1 MSLFFHNKKAHRVIS
16 MHAGRKEIHEI
27 HVEVKKDT
35 RWGNVPRILKVLYAF
50 NVFVLRCQVQR
61 SLPALVLD
69 VVASASLD

>member
-1 MSLFFHNKKAHRVIS
+1 
-16 MHAGRKEIHEI
+16 MHAGRKEIR
-27 HVEVKKDT
+27 VQVKKDT
-35 RWGNVPRILKVLYAF
+35 GWANVPRILKVLYAF